1 MRAMGIVLSGG
12 AREKRGRAGESCVC
26 PPEQGTL
33 PGQVIWEWSGLLWP
47 VVGLACVQYLPFLMG
62 KRGQALLPPVHTR
75 EGSGA
80 GMPAFKPSSC
90 SRSAKPP
97 PIAT

>member
-1 MRAMGIVLSGG
+1 MRVMGIVLSGG
-12 AREKRGRAGESCVC
+12 AREKRGRAGSAHQSKARSLGRWSGNGVGSC
-26 PPEQGTL
+26 
-33 PGQVIWEWSGLLWP
+33 GLLWGLP
-47 VVGLACVQYLPFLMG
+47 VCSICPSLWGSEDKHFS
-62 KRGQALLPPVHTR
+62 PPVHTR